1 MVSAM
6 SERLSR
12 VKPARYMTPKVPIRD
27 TGTATSGTMAA
38 RALRRNMNTDSTTSA
53 TEIASARSTSWSD
66 ARIVGVRSMYTL
78 REMLAGMV
86 ARRCGSSARTR
97 STVAMMLAPGWR
109 NRISMTAGSP
119 LASPSLRRSCT
130 ESLTWAMSPRRTAA
144 PLW

>member
-66 ARIVGVRSMYTL
+66 ARMVGVRSMYTL
-78 REMLAGMV
+78 REVLAGMV

-97 STVAMMLAPGWR
+97 SEEHTSELQSRLHLVCRLLLGKKDHH
-109 NRISMTAGSP
+109 TQ
-119 LASPSLRRSCT
+119 
-130 ESLTWAMSPRRTAA
+130 PR
-144 PLW
+144 